1 MRSKAQMTSSRRS
14 LKPWFVSFVVAPVAA
29 IAACTIVA
37 KQNPTKAEFP
47 PKWAHAGYLVVVNQA
62 DSTADLIDLRLGK
75 SIKKI
80 PTGLGPHE
88 AAISD
93 DGELAVITN
102 YGNGPGPGNSL
113 TVARVPSGEVVK
125 TIDLGIYSRPH
136 GVAWLDADR
145 VLVTSET
152 TRNVVQVNVTD
163 AKVERAYATGNGGSH
178 MLALDRSGKR
188 VYTANVAGANVTAI
202 DLATSQKVGD
212 APAAPASEGI
222 AVSPD
227 GKWIATG
234 NRSGSISILD
244 AKAMEKKKDLA
255 CEGIPYRAAFTP
267 DSKRVLIPCPQS
279 RELVVVDVAKLEI
292 VKKLSTSTDPS
303 DPSAPLA
310 GPRGVYVN
318 PDGKWA
324 YLTLNESSSAAVVD
338 LQKLEI
344 VGRVPVGGSPD
355 GIAYG
360 RSPRAA

>member
-1 MRSKAQMTSSRRS
+1 MRSKPLMTSSRPS
-14 LKPWFVSFVVAPVAA
+14 LRPWFVSFVLAPIATL
-29 IAACTIVA
+29 AACTIVA
-37 KQNPTKAEFP
+37 RQTPPTSERP
-47 PKWAHAGYLVVVNQA
+47 PTWAHAGYLVVVNQA
-62 DSTADLIDLRLGK
+62 DSTADLIDLQQGK

-93 DGELAVITN
+93 DGRLVVVTN
-102 YGNGPGPGNSL
+102 YGNGPRPGNSL
-113 TVARVPSGEVVK
+113 TLAKIPSGEVIK
-125 TIDLGIYSRPH
+125 TVDLGTYTRPH

-152 TRNVVQVNVTD
+152 TRNVVQVNVTEG
-163 AKVERAYATGNGGSH
+163 KVEKTFATGNGGSH
-178 MLALDRSGKR
+178 MLALDRAGGR
-188 VYTANVAGANVTAI
+188 VYTANVSGGNVTAI
-202 DLATSQKVGD
+202 DLKSEQRIGD
-212 APAAPASEGI
+212 APAAEASEGI

-244 AKAMEKKKDLA
+244 AKAMEKKRDIE
-255 CEGIPYRAAFTP
+255 CPGIPYRAAFTP
-267 DSKRVLIPCPQS
+267 DSRRALIPCPQS
-279 RELVVVDVAKLEI
+279 REFVVVDVAKLEI
-292 VKKLSTSTDPS
+292 LKKISTSADPS

-310 GPRGVYVN
+310 GPRGVFVH

-338 LQKLEI
+338 LQKLEV
-344 VGRVPVGGSPD
+344 VGRIPVGGSPD

-360 RSPRAA
+360 KPPKS